1 MSARRDLV
9 IIGGGPGGLVVASVA
24 SQLGLKVTLVE
35 KSGRLGGDCLHS
47 GCVPS
52 KTLIRS
58 ARVAHLMR
66 TADRYGLPG
75 CDPDIDMGA
84 VIDRVNAVIAEIQ
97 VHDDPER
104 FRGYGCDV
112 IFGAA
117 RFTGPNDIEV
127 GEERIR
133 GKRFVIATGSLPV
146 IPPIPGLEEAGY
158 VNFGLAA
165 AGFAYM
171 MATQPAYTLDD
182 LKGRKVWAPEG
193 DPVGFAA
200 LRALGVAP
208 VVMPVTDVMTGLQTD
223 LLDSITAPPV
233 GAVVFQWHTQLNY
246 LADVPIAYVYA
257 ALLVEKRVFSRLT
270 PEDQAVVREV
280 MEGIY
285 RKFDKYGVSD
295 NQEAM
300 QALLASGLESITP
313 DPEDVAEWR
322 EVVRQSHR
330 QLAAEDVFD
339 PVLYDRIESLLEQYR
354 AGQ

>member
-1 MSARRDLV
+1 MTTFYKSLLV
-9 IIGGGPGGLVVASVA
+9 SLCLGFVATSVFAQQTTIKIATIAPESSSWMKDMRAGAEAIENATEGRVKFKFYGGGVQGNDKQVQRKMRTGQLHGGAFSSGGLNRFQKDADIFA
-24 SQLGLKVTLVE
+24 LPMLFNTIDE
-35 KSGRLGGDCLHS
+35 
-47 GCVPS
+47 
-52 KTLIRS
+52 
-58 ARVAHLMR
+58 AR
-66 TADRYGLPG
+66 Y
-75 CDPDIDMGA
+75 
-84 VIDRVNAVIAEIQ
+84 
-97 VHDDPER
+97 
-104 FRGYGCDV
+104 
-112 IFGAA
+112 
-117 RFTGPNDIEV
+117 
-127 GEERIR
+127 IR
-133 GKRFVIATGSLPV
+133 GELEPV
-146 IPPIPGLEEAGY
+146 IRQRLEEAGY

-300 QALLASGLESITP
+300 QALLASGLESIKP